1 MKNFLSA
8 LTFIVGTAATAVL
21 IWGFLYLCIPGVKD
35 NTDKLLKWGDY
46 KVEEKTTNPEDEI
59 HEVTATT
66 YKFENDFI
74 AITLG

>member
-1 MKNFLSA
+1 MKNFLNT

-35 NTDKLLKWGDY
+35 NTDKLFKWGDY
-46 KVEEKTTNPEDEI
+46 KEEITQPDDNNNEED
-59 HEVTATT
+59 VTATS